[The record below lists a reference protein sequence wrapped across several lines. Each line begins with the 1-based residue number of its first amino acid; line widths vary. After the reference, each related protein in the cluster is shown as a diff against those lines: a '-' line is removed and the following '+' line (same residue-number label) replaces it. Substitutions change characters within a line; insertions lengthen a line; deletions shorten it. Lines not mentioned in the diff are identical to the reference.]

1 IRGQAEAEARLLR
14 SVFAKLDV
22 FLELGIAVC
31 HALIRMADPES
42 QQVFWY
48 ALLAQMRDPD
58 RIDWTLREI
67 LGDTDQNPSIKD
79 RGLLREV
86 FIQHVVKEFFLDRVV
101 RFHAQRS
108 VHNPK
113 QRD

>member
-1 IRGQAEAEARLLR
+1 
-14 SVFAKLDV
+14 
-22 FLELGIAVC
+22 
-31 HALIRMADPES
+31 MADPES

-79 RGLLREV
+79 RCLR
-86 FIQHVVKEFFLDRVV
+86 R
-101 RFHAQRS
+101 A
-108 VHNPK
+108 
-113 QRD
+113 